1 MLKEL
6 IRWQSSYLRS
16 YFKLLVYVLK
26 KQNITGI
33 VCSSFWVVSRL
44 FKVQSTRNVRKMM
57 NLTTFAICMS
67 PPVTIQHRHLLFELK
82 KHIEGNNNE
91 EVHSTRHSS
100 RILSKRYGPQGS
112 KEANSI
118 VTYTI
123 LDSSV
128 GAAAEIVK
136 ESLGDDQQTKL
147 TEGTDI
153 SFIHTQ
159 MNWMKYQHHWKLS
172 LVIFYSKS
180 RTETTEK
187 KKELQKIGGA
197 YTSVQFCKN
206 EGHLSPY
213 GYWTVRSQCRDHDF
227 W

>member
-26 KQNITGI
+26 KQNMTGI

-44 FKVQSTRNVRKMM
+44 FKVQSTRKVRKMM

-136 ESLGDDQQTKL
+136 ESLRDDQQTKL

-172 LVIFYSKS
+172 LV
-180 RTETTEK
+180 
-187 KKELQKIGGA
+187 
-197 YTSVQFCKN
+197 
-206 EGHLSPY
+206 
-213 GYWTVRSQCRDHDF
+213 
-227 W
+227 